1 MKYISAF
8 ILLLS
13 LVSKLAFSSQ
23 FDNAKTHWNNHEYK
37 EVIELLSPLR
47 EDFFGKRV
55 DIDYMLATSLCR
67 YENFYVTGKKYFKH
81 ILRVYNLSKSNID
94 IIHSEANKCP
104 VPDKPILIS
113 FTLGRGMGGVSGK
126 SFYFLGRDNE
136 SISGNP
142 LQAIRPIEK
151 GELEK
156 RLVDVAEKD
165 LAKKKVNERLKS
177 MGYQPKVF
185 VNGKFVISSISN
197 HTQFELSR
205 ITSVLNNALEFYQTN
220 YQFKIPNKLF
230 TIYLVP
236 DGLKLKEF
244 GDKLHGLNVN
254 TSTIGYSF
262 RDDLSLAAIVNGP
275 NVGTLKHELTH
286 LLVRTNFGD
295 IPPWLD
301 EGLAALYEV
310 SRQEG
315 KYLRGLPNW
324 RGQILEHYFDRYPVD
339 IINLMAMNWDE
350 FDATREAKE
359 KQAVH
364 HALARYWM
372 LYLQDLNHLTQVY
385 TTFRDVKVESITD
398 DYKADINKAIYAATG
413 ETLELLQEKFFDW
426 LQHAKL
432 PITREQVMDIQKRLI
447 SLGYSPGSID
457 GFSGPN
463 TNKAIRQF
471 QQDNDIEPDGRID
484 MSLISLLMA
493 LTGK

>member
-1 MKYISAF
+1 MKYLSVF

-13 LVSKLAFSSQ
+13 LISGIAFSSQ
-23 FDNAKTHWNNHEYK
+23 FDKAKAHWNNFEYK
-37 EVIELLSPLR
+37 EVIEILPPLR
-47 EDFFGKRV
+47 GDFFGKRV

-67 YENFYVTGKKYFKH
+67 YKDFHVTGRKYFKH
-81 ILRVYNLSKSNID
+81 ILRVYNLSQGNED
-94 IIHSEANKCP
+94 IIYSELNKCP
-104 VPDKPILIS
+104 IQDSPSLIS
-113 FTLGRGMGGVSGK
+113 FTMGRGMGGVSGK
-126 SFYFLGRDNE
+126 SFYFLGRANE

-151 GELEK
+151 DELEK
-156 RLVDVAEKD
+156 RLVDISQKD
-165 LAKKKVNERLKS
+165 LAKNRVHDRLKS
-177 MGYQPKVF
+177 LGYQPKIF
-185 VNGKFVISSISN
+185 ANGKFVIGSISN
-197 HTQFELSR
+197 HTQSELSK
-205 ITSVLNNALEFYQTN
+205 ITSLLNNALEFYQTN
-220 YQFKIPNKLF
+220 YQFKVPNKLF

-236 DGLKLKEF
+236 DGVKLKEF
-244 GDKLHGLNVN
+244 GETLHGLNVN

-262 RDDLSLAAIVNGP
+262 RDDLSLTAIVNGA

-310 SRQEG
+310 SRQDG

-324 RGQILEHYFDRYPVD
+324 RGQILDHYFNRYPVD
-339 IINLMAMNWDE
+339 MINLMAMNWVE

-372 LYLQDLNHLTQVY
+372 LYLQDTNQLTQVY
-385 TTFRDVKVESITD
+385 TTFRDVKIESITD
-398 DYKADINKAIYAATG
+398 DYKVDINKAIYEATG
-413 ETLELLQEKFFDW
+413 EPLALLQEKFFEW

-432 PITREQVMDIQKRLI
+432 PITREQVIDIQKRLI
-447 SLGYSPGSID
+447 SLGYSPGSVD
-457 GFSGPN
+457 GLSGPN
-463 TNKAIRQF
+463 TSKAIRKF
-471 QQDNDIEPDGRID
+471 QQDNDIVPDGRID